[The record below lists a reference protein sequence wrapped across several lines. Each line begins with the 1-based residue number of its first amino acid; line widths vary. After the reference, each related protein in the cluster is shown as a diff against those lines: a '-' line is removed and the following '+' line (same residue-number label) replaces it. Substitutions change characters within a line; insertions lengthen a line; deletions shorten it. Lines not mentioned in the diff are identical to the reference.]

1 MKVVLRSDIAGVGR
15 RGDIVDVSDGHARN
29 YLLPRGMAFAAT
41 PGAVNQANSMRKAR
55 DLRETADR
63 EAAQTVAGQLKD
75 RTITITAKAGAEGR
89 LFGSVTAAD
98 IADALSSQAGIEVD
112 RKKVVSSR
120 SVRSVPTQ
128 RSCASTPTSSAI
140 SPSTSLLA
148 EVNRFL
154 HRPSTGCDVYAQP
167 YSQAIPRVTP
177 LAVHS
182 LMQAG

>member
-41 PGAVNQANSMRKAR
+41 PGAVNQANSMSKAR

-112 RKKVVSSR
+112 RKKVVSQPIR
-120 SVRSVPTQ
+120 AVGAHT
-128 RSCASTPTSSAI
+128 AI
-140 SPSTSLLA
+140 L
-148 EVNRFL
+148 RL
-154 HRPSTGCDVYAQP
+154 HADVECNIALN
-167 YSQAIPRVTP
+167 V
-177 LAVHS
+177 V
-182 LMQAG
+182 AG